1 MTENPFKDFSSKRDT
16 LWDNAMVRDAKAK
29 MSKEDLEQYK
39 KIGEQFYRDMD
50 FQQNNDL
57 NAILKESVAYISMGL
72 NSGLLPSEL
81 NKDEKR
87 VMKELMGEKWYE
99 KWGYTEKDLLKK
111 KNREINAN
119 NKN

>member
-1 MTENPFKDFSSKRDT
+1 MSNNPFKDFTAKQDT

-39 KIGEQFYRDMD
+39 KIGEQFYRDID
-50 FQQNNDL
+50 FQQNNNLDV
-57 NAILKESVAYISMGL
+57 ILKESVSYISMGL

-81 NKDEKR
+81 NKDERR
-87 VMKELMGEKWYE
+87 VMTEIIGKKWYE
-99 KWGYTEKDLLKK
+99 NWGYTEKDLLKK
-111 KNREINAN
+111 KNTKDKHA